1 MVRIKISALILFI
14 ACAVLLSCGK
24 TEDDEKPSAQS
35 RVAGKW
41 YIRSATVTTYRGTTL
56 INTSTYAEYT
66 AADYFELTADGKY
79 FFQLEG
85 QSALVSSS
93 YEINDE
99 ATRLSLDEKDEIEVW
114 NIDKLTDTELVLSQ
128 EDTYV
133 DGGVTYRSVEVV
145 SHSKKAP

>member
-1 MVRIKISALILFI
+1 MARIKISALLLLMV
-14 ACAVLLSCGK
+14 CTGLLSCGK
-24 TEDDEKPSAQS
+24 TDEEEPTAQS

-41 YIRSATVTTYRGTTL
+41 YLRSATSTTYRGTTL
-56 INTSTYAEYT
+56 VNTSTYAEYT
-66 AADYFELTADGKY
+66 AADYFELTAEGKY

-85 QSALVSSS
+85 QTAPVSST

-99 ATRLSLDEKDEIEVW
+99 ATRLSLNERNEIEHW